1 MARRCTVKVTANFQR
16 NLDSIQAFLAE
27 NDAQPAF
34 AELLGQLFD
43 SVIPNLES
51 FPEMGI
57 DFLARVPRSK
67 QGVLRLDRLKAR
79 LDRSAVVRELIVG
92 DYLILYVLR
101 DPDVYLLAIKHHLQ
115 LSFDLQGHWGRDD

>member
-1 MARRCTVKVTANFQR
+1 MARRCSVKITANFQR
-16 NLDSIQAFLAE
+16 NLDTIQAFLAE

-34 AELLGQLFD
+34 RELLGQLFD

-67 QGVLRLDRLKAR
+67 QGLLRLDRLKAR

-92 DYLILYVLR
+92 DYLILYALR

-115 LSFDLQGHWGRDD
+115 LSFDLPGPWGRDD